1 MEINDYRKTPV
12 NWGEFTHEQRKKT
25 IGWLSEHLGKK
36 FYTELKF
43 KTKEKIPCL
52 ERSRNLLNLSD
63 NMNGAFDGIV
73 TALSVKDGVYCSLF
87 YVSTAVVKEK
97 MYVSLN
103 LRPYKTKEEMEKEDM
118 GFRSTP
124 LFVDLA
130 EKARP
135 LAQKEADE
143 YVEKG
148 TPFFVV
154 KRDEDPE
161 EKWGYFL
168 NEPMAVHDAQF
179 LTRQLLH
186 FHRDE
191 KAIDAYNSGEIDW
204 RKPYYYLLDRKDVIK
219 EKFSDCPC
227 CFKGTS
233 FFDKLKDE
241 SLVEE
246 FREFVKT
253 I

>member
-1 MEINDYRKTPV
+1 MIVNDYCKTPV
-12 NWGEFTHEQRKKT
+12 NWNGLTHEQRKKT
-25 IGWLSEHLGKK
+25 VKWLSAHLGKG
-36 FYTELKF
+36 FYKELKF
-43 KTKEKIPCL
+43 KTEEKIPCL

-63 NMNGAFDGIV
+63 NMNKALDCIV
-73 TALSVKDGVYCSLF
+73 TALSVHKGVYCSLF
-87 YVSTAVVKEK
+87 YVTTAVVKQK
-97 MYVSLN
+97 MHVSLN
-103 LRPYKTKEEMEKEDM
+103 LRPYRTKEEMEREDES
-118 GFRSTP
+118 FRSTP

-154 KRDEDPE
+154 RRAEDPE

-168 NEPMAVHDAQF
+168 HDAMAIHDAQF

-191 KAIDAYNSGEIDW
+191 KAIDAYNNGEIDW
-204 RKPYYYLLDRKDVIK
+204 SKP
-219 EKFSDCPC
+219 
-227 CFKGTS
+227 
-233 FFDKLKDE
+233 
-241 SLVEE
+241 
-246 FREFVKT
+246 
-253 I
+253 